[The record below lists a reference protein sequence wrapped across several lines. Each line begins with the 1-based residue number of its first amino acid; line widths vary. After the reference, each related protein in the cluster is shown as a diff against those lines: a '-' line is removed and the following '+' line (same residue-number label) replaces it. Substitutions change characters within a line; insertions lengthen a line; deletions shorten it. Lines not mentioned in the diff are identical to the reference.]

1 MGNSKKGLNSIL
13 QKIITLAIVSGAL
26 ASCVP
31 TAGKNVRSR
40 VNANATTGSASVGI
54 SEGRVLKDN
63 PIILANKSDLPLDY
77 DFNRLLGSAVTITSH
92 SFLQANPNCF
102 GLTYCFEVRDSRDS
116 VSALQTTD
124 GKWSFRAST
133 DEFLQV
139 NTFYHINKVF
149 DQFFANLNLS
159 LASAYDVFSVAQYD
173 TAIPPTLRAP
183 DGSFKLNTQMLLAF
197 SNCDV
202 ANNAYYD
209 QATESLCFGYTGAN
223 KELRWAHDS
232 TIIYH
237 EAGHFMQRLQLNLR
251 NTGSI
256 KVQMSNNLYNE
267 AGAIGEGLSDFYS
280 YYINGRAHW
289 GEWAAGHL
297 NGSRPL
303 SENDKIHAPGISTDD
318 DGRLSY
324 PQYINYDPNYP
335 TEPVEDIHM
344 SGMIISHYLVA
355 LTQDLELKC
364 SMTNVAAREY
374 VMSILSETMAELGD
388 LTTVGTE
395 KKGAPGKVNMDTNSF
410 NSYLWFS
417 TINPIT
423 YRSFTQTIAKNL
435 LNTIGNPTLGRCN
448 GSYYSSDNIETLLDS
463 YGLLLFKTYNQHRNR
478 TGKQNPADLSFYTNT
493 PVTTSNRKKSVLIS
507 KNNLILDPST
517 GASSAYVIDNRV
529 QIAAGIAQLQSAGII
544 GTLSAQTPS
553 DLGFNNNNSKV
564 SPGEVVAIALN
575 LYNNSNSAMGG
586 IEILANDWDHAD
598 QANLNRPCQFGSELW
613 PLETEGGSLAPNCST
628 IGATPGVPSVNGV
641 PATTGDFAPVCFIQ
655 HNDSTATK
663 WISQSEFKTKVAID
677 SNLCLDKTNDKDC
690 FIRAIK
696 GADKA
701 QYSKLNAKS
710 TWGQTMANPATGKSY
725 PLDWGNVLLF
735 EVSKSIP
742 PGTVVNCRMR
752 VRFTNCDDCF
762 HDGTLLNNDFND
774 KQYNGP
780 NPYKIIHLQIP
791 ITD

>member
-256 KVQMSNNLYNE
+256 KVQMSN
-267 AGAIGEGLSDFYS
+267 
-280 YYINGRAHW
+280 
-289 GEWAAGHL
+289 
-297 NGSRPL
+297 
-303 SENDKIHAPGISTDD
+303 K
-318 DGRLSY
+318 
-324 PQYINYDPNYP
+324 
-335 TEPVEDIHM
+335 
-344 SGMIISHYLVA
+344 
-355 LTQDLELKC
+355 
-364 SMTNVAAREY
+364 
-374 VMSILSETMAELGD
+374 
-388 LTTVGTE
+388 
-395 KKGAPGKVNMDTNSF
+395 
-410 NSYLWFS
+410 
-417 TINPIT
+417 
-423 YRSFTQTIAKNL
+423 
-435 LNTIGNPTLGRCN
+435 
-448 GSYYSSDNIETLLDS
+448 
-463 YGLLLFKTYNQHRNR
+463 
-478 TGKQNPADLSFYTNT
+478 
-493 PVTTSNRKKSVLIS
+493 
-507 KNNLILDPST
+507 
-517 GASSAYVIDNRV
+517 
-529 QIAAGIAQLQSAGII
+529 
-544 GTLSAQTPS
+544 
-553 DLGFNNNNSKV
+553 
-564 SPGEVVAIALN
+564 
-575 LYNNSNSAMGG
+575 
-586 IEILANDWDHAD
+586 
-598 QANLNRPCQFGSELW
+598 
-613 PLETEGGSLAPNCST
+613 
-628 IGATPGVPSVNGV
+628 
-641 PATTGDFAPVCFIQ
+641 
-655 HNDSTATK
+655 
-663 WISQSEFKTKVAID
+663 
-677 SNLCLDKTNDKDC
+677 
-690 FIRAIK
+690 
-696 GADKA
+696 
-701 QYSKLNAKS
+701 
-710 TWGQTMANPATGKSY
+710 
-725 PLDWGNVLLF
+725 
-735 EVSKSIP
+735 
-742 PGTVVNCRMR
+742 
-752 VRFTNCDDCF
+752 
-762 HDGTLLNNDFND
+762 
-774 KQYNGP
+774 
-780 NPYKIIHLQIP
+780 
-791 ITD
+791 

>member
-1 MGNSKKGLNSIL
+1 MGNSKRGLHLII
-13 QKIITLAIVSGAL
+13 QKTLALVVVSGML

-31 TAGKNVRSR
+31 TAGTSVRSR
-40 VNANATTGSASVGI
+40 VNANATSGSTTVGVTQ
-54 SEGRVLKDN
+54 GRVLKDN
-63 PIILANKSDLPLDY
+63 PIILSNKADLDLNY
-77 DFNRLLGSAVTITSH
+77 DLNRLLGSAVTITSN

-102 GLTYCFEVRDSRDS
+102 GLTYCFEVRDTRES

-124 GKWSFRAST
+124 GKWSFRASS

-139 NTFYHINKVF
+139 NTFYHMNKMF
-149 DQFFANLNLS
+149 DQFFANINLS
-159 LASAYDVFSVAQYD
+159 IASAYDAFSIPLYD
-173 TAIPPTLRAP
+173 TAIPFSLRKP
-183 DGSFKLNTQMLLAF
+183 DGSFTLNSQMLLAF

-223 KELRWAHDS
+223 KALRWAHDS

-251 NTGSI
+251 NTNQPM

-280 YYINGRAHW
+280 YYVNGRTHW

-303 SENDKIHAPGISTDD
+303 SESDTIHAPGISADD

-324 PQYINYDPNYP
+324 PQYINYDPNYA

-355 LTQDLELKC
+355 LTQDLESKC
-364 SMTNVAAREY
+364 SMTNPEAREF
-374 VMSILSETMAELGD
+374 VMNILSESMAELGD
-388 LTTVGTE
+388 LSTTGTQ
-395 KKGAPGKVNMDTNSF
+395 KYGQAGKVNMNTTNS

-423 YRSFTQTIAKNL
+423 YRSFSQTIAKNL
-435 LNTIGNPTLGRCN
+435 LNTVGNPALNRCN
-448 GSYYSSDNIETLLDS
+448 GSFYTRDNIESLLDS
-463 YGLLLFKTYNQHRNR
+463 YGLLLFKTYNQHRNL
-478 TGKQNPADLSFYTNT
+478 TGLLNPVTLTINANT
-493 PVTTSNRKKSVLIS
+493 PVTTANRKKSVLIS
-507 KNNLILDPST
+507 KSNLILDPAT

-529 QIAAGIAQLQSAGII
+529 QIAAGITQLQTAGII

-575 LYNNSNSAMGG
+575 LYNNSNSPMGG

-598 QANLNRPCQFGSELW
+598 QANLNRPCVFDSW
-613 PLETEGGSLAPNCST
+613 PLDTEGGSNAANCAL
-628 IGATPGVPSVNGV
+628 IGATPGTPSLAGV

-655 HNDSTATK
+655 HNDSTATR

-677 SNLCLDKTNDKDC
+677 SNSCLDKTNDKDC
-690 FIRAIK
+690 FIRAIR

-701 QYSKLNAKS
+701 HYSKINPKS
-710 TWGQTMANPATGKSY
+710 TWGQTMANPTTGKAYS
-725 PLDWGNVLLF
+725 LDWGNVLLF

-752 VRFTNCDDCF
+752 VRFTNCEDCF
-762 HDGTLLNNDFND
+762 HDGTAANNDFKD
-774 KQYNGP
+774 VEYNGAK
-780 NPYKIIHLQIP
+780 PYKIIHLQIP